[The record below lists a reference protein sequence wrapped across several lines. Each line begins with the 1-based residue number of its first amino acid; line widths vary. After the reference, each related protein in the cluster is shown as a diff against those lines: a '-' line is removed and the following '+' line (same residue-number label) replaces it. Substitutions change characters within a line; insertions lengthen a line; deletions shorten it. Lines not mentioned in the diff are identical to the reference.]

1 MKVKVISEYGHDEAL
16 LGLGLSYGKT
26 SDMTLQDMQDNT
38 NGVKLKLL
46 ETAKKLAPRENAHN
60 KFLRCIQVNLDVD
73 APRYWWQEASTY
85 KVGTVEQSES
95 TMHTITKRE
104 FVEADFEPMHHVD
117 HIRYMVT
124 ILNEWRDAYNKAV
137 ASEQL
142 KVADM
147 IWKNIIQALPHSYL
161 QRRIVTLNYQVLRTM
176 LRQRK
181 GHKLGEWAIFRKAI
195 MDGVKYPE
203 FLAGID

>member
-1 MKVKVISEYGHDEAL
+1 MKVKVISEYGLDEAL

-60 KFLRCIQVNLDVD
+60 KFLRCIQVTLDCD
-73 APRYWWQEASTY
+73 FPMFFWKQFDTY
-85 KVGTVEQSES
+85 KVGTTANSES
-95 TMHTITKRE
+95 TMHTIVKRE
-104 FVEADFEPMHHVD
+104 FVEEDFEPMRFKAHLLET
-117 HIRYMVT
+117 IGWLNSARSEYLRY
-124 ILNEWRDAYNKAV
+124 V
-137 ASEQL
+137 AEEKLSL
-142 KVADM
+142 ADDV
-147 IWKNIIQALPHSYL
+147 WNDIIKILPHSYL

-195 MDGVKYPE
+195 MEGVRFPE
-203 FLAGID
+203 FLASID